1 MIYVI
6 NARVVFRDGRGTRA
20 GTLKRI
26 IPAKDRRGRDITKA
40 VLETTI
46 VDMSNVQH
54 ASIATVLYRNI
65 VGLQEQ
71 EKQSEVPL

>member
-1 MIYVI
+1 MIYGI

-26 IPAKDRRGRDITKA
+26 ILVMDKRGRDISKA

-46 VDMSNVQH
+46 IDMGGKAH
-54 ASIATVLYRNI
+54 ASVAIIRYSAI
-65 VGLQEQ
+65 VGFQEQ
-71 EKQSEVPL
+71 KREIHP